1 MRLAIAFCLAVV
13 RYMKTQNV
21 IHTNSIRGLILMVSV
36 ICATTFAACSDFAGT
51 AGTHSTVNLQ
61 SAAVGLR
68 QTGDNVT
75 IGPKTYNSES
85 RSFERPWPFGPE
97 SNPQ

>member
-1 MRLAIAFCLAVV
+1 MRLALAFCLALVE
-13 RYMKTQNV
+13 YMKTQNL

-36 ICATTFAACSDFAGT
+36 ICSTAFAACSDAAGT
-51 AGTHSTVNLQ
+51 AGTHATVNLQ
-61 SAAVGLR
+61 SATVGLR